1 MRWPIIP
8 PPLQALYAG
17 VLLLLVLAS
26 MTGFLLAR
34 LRPDRDFREL
44 RARIRTWWFMAGLFL
59 GVMLLPKRWAIG
71 FFAFLSFLAL
81 KEYFTI
87 IPTRR
92 TDRRVLLIAYLG
104 IPLQYLWVGMD
115 WYGMFAIF
123 IPVYLFLLIPI
134 RMVLIGDTDGFLRA
148 VGTLHWGLMTMVYSL
163 SHLAAF
169 LTFTPQVPGTGGGVV
184 WVVLTVF
191 LTQFN
196 DVAQYFWG
204 RMFGRTPVLPKVSP
218 KKTVEGLLGGM
229 ATTMAL
235 ALLLGPRLA
244 PVTLLQAA
252 IIGLIAGLGGFLGD
266 VTISAVKRDLGIKDS
281 GTLLP
286 GHGGIL
292 DRVDSLLVTAP
303 LIFHVVRYL
312 KLY

>member
-1 MRWPIIP
+1 MNWLTFPA
-8 PPLQALYAG
+8 PLQALYAG
-17 VLLLLVLAS
+17 VLAILIIAS
-26 MTGFLLAR
+26 GTGFLLAR
-34 LRPDRDFREL
+34 LKPDRDFREL
-44 RARIRTWWFMAGLFL
+44 QSRIRTWWFMAGLFL
-59 GVMLLPKRWAIG
+59 GVLLLPRPWAIG

-92 TDRRVLLIAYLG
+92 ADHRVLFLAYLG
-104 IPLQYLWVGMD
+104 IPLQYLWVGID

-123 IPVYLFLLIPI
+123 IPVYLFLLLPI

-169 LTFTPQVPGTGGGVV
+169 LTLVPRVPGTGGGVA

-196 DVAQYFWG
+196 DVAQYVWG
-204 RMFGRTPVLPKVSP
+204 RLLGRTPVLPKVSP

-229 ATTMAL
+229 ATTIVL

-244 PVTLLQAA
+244 PMSHLHAA

-312 KLY
+312 KLH

>member
-1 MRWPIIP
+1 MNWLILPA
-8 PPLQALYAG
+8 PLQALYAG
-17 VLLLLVLAS
+17 VLAILMLAS
-26 MTGFLLAR
+26 TIGFLLSQ
-34 LRPDRDFREL
+34 LKPDRDFREL

-59 GVMLLPKRWAIG
+59 GVMLLPRHWAIG
-71 FFAFLSFLAL
+71 FIAFLSFLAL
-81 KEYFTI
+81 KEYFSI

-92 TDRRVLLIAYLG
+92 ADRRVLLLAYLS
-104 IPLQYLWVGMD
+104 IPLQYYWVGVD

-134 RMVLIGDTDGFLRA
+134 RMVLIGETEGFLRA

-169 LTFTPQVPGTGGGVV
+169 LTLAPSVPGTGGGVA

-196 DVAQYFWG
+196 DVAQYIWG
-204 RMFGRTPVLPKVSP
+204 RLFGRTPVLPKVSP

-229 ATTMAL
+229 ATTLTL
-235 ALLLGPRLA
+235 AVLLGPRLV
-244 PVTLLQAA
+244 PMSLLHAG
-252 IIGLIAGLGGFLGD
+252 IIGIIAGLGGFLGD

-312 KLY
+312 KLH